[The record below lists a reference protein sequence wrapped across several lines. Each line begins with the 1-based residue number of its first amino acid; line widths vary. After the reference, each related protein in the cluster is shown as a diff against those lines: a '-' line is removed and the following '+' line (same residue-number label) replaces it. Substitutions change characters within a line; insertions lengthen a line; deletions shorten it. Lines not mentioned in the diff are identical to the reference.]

1 MGFQPGEHAF
11 LESILAPLDAWQR
24 WSPSIAR
31 GNVRSAFG
39 VVGGVSGDGS
49 PSVSPS
55 GGLSAS
61 VVTGCEVEKG
71 WIGSVWIAM
80 CRGAG
85 GRIEVG
91 APQVA
96 AEKQIFWVDCS
107 GKYRTSGLGVGVWVA
122 RGPRGGPHW
131 RVAACCDRFALEQV
145 SAAISVRGGEERGE
159 DDHGEDRRGAAEGA
173 RSRGGESCRD
183 IGPRI
188 GGPALPAL
196 VRRRGARA
204 RCGVEKAAEDGVHGD
219 HESGCDAG
227 HGREAVCA
235 RRCARANRSG
245 FGGGLGGG
253 ERV

>member
-1 MGFQPGEHAF
+1 MP
-11 LESILAPLDAWQR
+11 
-24 WSPSIAR
+24 
-31 GNVRSAFG
+31 
-39 VVGGVSGDGS
+39 
-49 PSVSPS
+49 
-55 GGLSAS
+55 AS
-61 VVTGCEVEKG
+61 RAVKLKGG

-85 GRIEVG
+85 GRNEVG

-96 AEKQIFWVDCS
+96 AEKQIFWEDS
-107 GKYRTSGLGVGVWVA
+107 GKYRTSGLDVGVGVGVGSGVA
-122 RGPRGGPHW
+122 RGPRGGPRW

-145 SAAISVRGGEERGE
+145 SAAIGVRGGEE
-159 DDHGEDRRGAAEGA
+159 HGEDRRGAAEGA

-196 VRRRGARA
+196 PALARRRGARA
-204 RCGVEKAAEDGVHGD
+204 RCGVEQVAEDGVHGD
-219 HESGCDAG
+219 HESGCDGG

-235 RRCARANRSG
+235 RRARANRSG

>member
-1 MGFQPGEHAF
+1 MP
-11 LESILAPLDAWQR
+11 
-24 WSPSIAR
+24 
-31 GNVRSAFG
+31 
-39 VVGGVSGDGS
+39 
-49 PSVSPS
+49 
-55 GGLSAS
+55 AS
-61 VVTGCEVEKG
+61 RAVKLKGG
-71 WIGSVWIAM
+71 WIESVWIAM

-96 AEKQIFWVDCS
+96 AEKQIFWECS
-107 GKYRTSGLGVGVWVA
+107 GKYRTSGRSGLGVGVGVGSGVA
-122 RGPRGGPHW
+122 RGPRGGPRR

-145 SAAISVRGGEERGE
+145 SAAIGVRGGEERGE

-196 VRRRGARA
+196 PALARRRGARA

-219 HESGCDAG
+219 HESGCDGG

-235 RRCARANRSG
+235 RRARANRLG

>member
-1 MGFQPGEHAF
+1 
-11 LESILAPLDAWQR
+11 
-24 WSPSIAR
+24 
-31 GNVRSAFG
+31 
-39 VVGGVSGDGS
+39 
-49 PSVSPS
+49 
-55 GGLSAS
+55 
-61 VVTGCEVEKG
+61 
-71 WIGSVWIAM
+71 M

-245 FGGGLGGG
+245 FGGGLEGG

>member
-1 MGFQPGEHAF
+1 
-11 LESILAPLDAWQR
+11 
-24 WSPSIAR
+24 
-31 GNVRSAFG
+31 
-39 VVGGVSGDGS
+39 
-49 PSVSPS
+49 
-55 GGLSAS
+55 
-61 VVTGCEVEKG
+61 
-71 WIGSVWIAM
+71 M

-122 RGPRGGPHW
+122 RGPRGGPRW

-196 VRRRGARA
+196 PALGGAEARA
-204 RCGVEKAAEDGVHGD
+204 RGAVLRRPPKMEYTATMKV
-219 HESGCDAG
+219 DATL
-227 HGREAVCA
+227 VMVA
-235 RRCARANRSG
+235 RRCARGGRARANRSG
-245 FGGGLGGG
+245 FGGGLEGG

>member
-1 MGFQPGEHAF
+1 MP
-11 LESILAPLDAWQR
+11 
-24 WSPSIAR
+24 
-31 GNVRSAFG
+31 
-39 VVGGVSGDGS
+39 
-49 PSVSPS
+49 
-55 GGLSAS
+55 AS
-61 VVTGCEVEKG
+61 RAMKLKGG
-71 WIGSVWIAM
+71 WIGSVWIAK

-96 AEKQIFWVDCS
+96 AEKQIFWECS
-107 GKYRTSGLGVGVWVA
+107 GKYRTSGRSGLGVGVGVGSGVA
-122 RGPRGGPHW
+122 RGPRGGPRR

-145 SAAISVRGGEERGE
+145 SAAIGVRGGEERGE

-196 VRRRGARA
+196 PALVRRRGARA
-204 RCGVEKAAEDGVHGD
+204 RCGVEQVAEDGVHGD
-219 HESGCDAG
+219 HESGCDGG

-235 RRCARANRSG
+235 RRARANRSG